1 MVQVESIA
9 PGSEAEELGIR
20 PGDQIV
26 RINGEPVRDALD
38 FHFRASDIDLS
49 IELFRGTEKLS
60 VDVSPMGPPDLGI
73 SLAPMKVRLCGN
85 DCVFCFTYQNPTG
98 MRNTLYVKDEDYR
111 LSFLHGNF
119 VTLSNMKEWEIRR
132 IVEQRLSPIYVSVH
146 SMDPVVRQRMIR
158 ARQDRDIRPIL
169 DYFAAN
175 DIAMHTQV
183 VFVPGYNDGEDLKNT
198 VRELAKY
205 FPHVQ
210 SLAVVP
216 LGMTMHREGLDQLE
230 PVSPELARKTLA
242 DAEVFQREFQEKW
255 GITWLY
261 MGDEWYR
268 KVGRPV
274 PPETHY
280 DDFPQIENGIG
291 MTRWFTNR
299 MGRVRRVFP
308 DVQEEGIRK
317 VTLVT
322 GRLFQPILEPMLR
335 KKLAKTGETVEVQVV
350 GVDNDFFGR
359 SIAVAGLLVGRDI
372 LRALDA
378 VPDLGQK
385 IYLPPPTLNDD
396 DVFLDDTPL
405 AAVAERFGVP
415 VQVGFRD
422 RLW

>member
-1 MVQVESIA
+1 MVEVESIA

-26 RINGEPVRDALD
+26 RINGEVVRDALD
-38 FHFRASDIDLS
+38 FHYRASDPDLT
-49 IELFRGTEKLS
+49 IELLRGREALR
-60 VDVSPMGPPDLGI
+60 VEVSPLGPPDLGI

-98 MRNTLYVKDEDYR
+98 LRKTLYVKDEDYR

-119 VTLSNMKEWEIRR
+119 VTLSNLKDWEIRR
-132 IVEQRLSPIYVSVH
+132 IVEQKLSPIYVSVH

-158 ARQDRDIRPIL
+158 ARQERDIRPIL
-169 DYFAAN
+169 DFFAAN
-175 DIAMHTQV
+175 GIVMHTQV
-183 VFVPGYNDGEDLKNT
+183 VFVPGYNDGEDLRRT
-198 VRELAKY
+198 VRALAAY

-216 LGMTMHREGLDQLE
+216 LGMTMHREGLEELE
-230 PVSPELARKTLA
+230 PVSAELAERTLA
-242 DAEVFQREFQEKW
+242 DAEHFQAEFQERW

-261 MGDEWYR
+261 MADEWYR

-274 PPETHY
+274 PPETCY
-280 DDFPQIENGIG
+280 DGYPQLENGIG

-299 MGRVRRVFP
+299 MARVRRLFP
-308 DVQEEGIRK
+308 DASAAGLRR

-322 GRLFQPILEPMLR
+322 GELFQPILEPLVR
-335 KKLAKTGETVEVQVV
+335 QKLARTGEDVEVTVV
-350 GVDNDFFGR
+350 GVENHFLGR
-359 SIAVAGLLVGRDI
+359 TISVAGLLSGGDI
-372 LRALDA
+372 LRALGEL
-378 VPDLGQK
+378 PDLGDR

-396 DVFLDDTPL
+396 DLFLDDTPL
-405 AAVAERFGVP
+405 AAIQARFGVP